1 MAITFPDFPLFSML
15 RSFEELRKP
24 HASPQYD
31 AHGQGLRTNG
41 NAQLLGFLAKYANG
55 DYDTRGLWQR
65 LPHVSYDGARL
76 PFPDAGTSF
85 NFKSSNKGGT
95 ST

>member
-41 NAQLLGFLAKYANG
+41 KAQLLGFLANG
-55 DYDTRGLWQR
+55 GYDTRGLRQR
-65 LPHVSYDGARL
+65 IPPAPVIYGGVRY
-76 PFPDAGTSF
+76 PNAGRYY
-85 NFKSSNKGGT
+85 NFKTDEKLRSN
-95 ST
+95 